1 MNDSIFEGTFLGND
15 DTAGTPADNDAEE
28 IIDMPEIDDASSE
41 DETSS
46 GNILEL
52 LSRMREMMS
61 DSDDEDDADESD
73 MDSDDYHNKAVDR
86 ARRGKKREAAGICM
100 EGLKKFPRNVD
111 LLADTIKY
119 SSEAGDMR
127 TAAAHYSILKES
139 VPFRA
144 GIGVHSR
151 SRSTIFSKKTRSR
164 TRTNADTSLPI
175 TRSTSPMRKRQAW
188 PRASWKRRLATPKAA

>member
-61 DSDDEDDADESD
+61 D
-73 MDSDDYHNKAVDR
+73 
-86 ARRGKKREAAGICM
+86 
-100 EGLKKFPRNVD
+100 
-111 LLADTIKY
+111 
-119 SSEAGDMR
+119 
-127 TAAAHYSILKES
+127 
-139 VPFRA
+139 
-144 GIGVHSR
+144 
-151 SRSTIFSKKTRSR
+151 
-164 TRTNADTSLPI
+164 
-175 TRSTSPMRKRQAW
+175 
-188 PRASWKRRLATPKAA
+188 

>member
-86 ARRGKKREAAGICM
+86 ARRDKNARQRESAWK
-100 EGLKKFPRNVD
+100 GLRNSPAMWTF
-111 LLADTIKY
+111 LQ
-119 SSEAGDMR
+119 
-127 TAAAHYSILKES
+127 
-139 VPFRA
+139 
-144 GIGVHSR
+144 
-151 SRSTIFSKKTRSR
+151 TRSS
-164 TRTNADTSLPI
+164 TAPKPEICGPLLLI
-175 TRSTSPMRKRQAW
+175 TPF
-188 PRASWKRRLATPKAA
+188 

>member
-73 MDSDDYHNKAVDR
+73 MDSDDWSIA
-86 ARRGKKREAAGICM
+86 
-100 EGLKKFPRNVD
+100 L
-111 LLADTIKY
+111 
-119 SSEAGDMR
+119 
-127 TAAAHYSILKES
+127 AAAKNARQRES
-139 VPFRA
+139 AWKGLRNSPAMWTFLQ
-144 GIGVHSR
+144 
-151 SRSTIFSKKTRSR
+151 TRSS
-164 TRTNADTSLPI
+164 TAPKPEICGPLLLI
-175 TRSTSPMRKRQAW
+175 TPF
-188 PRASWKRRLATPKAA
+188 